1 MPSRKSGGGGNGD
14 GAGGGGSS
22 TAAAA
27 AAGSAA
33 ETGTVGV
40 EQRGIKS
47 SSTPPEAPPGPVR
60 ARLAAVSGEGGRGR
74 LVVEPAPA
82 ASDGTRVNALLG
94 TRALL
99 SSKPVPTTSHAS
111 VSVKP
116 TSGPED
122 ESDCSLSARSSKSM
136 SVDVPGSPSSAP
148 LQTEEPDCSLSA
160 RSSESMSV
168 EVPGSPSSAPLP
180 TDEPDRS
187 LSARSSESMSIE
199 TPGCP
204 APAPMPE
211 RVQSAADGR
220 ALLSGAAPA
229 GAAAD
234 AASDAV
240 GGGGGKAA
248 DAGRDGSGAGGGAG
262 GGRETAGGGSETTGG
277 GDDGADSEAAG
288 GGEDASG
295 SGGEAADGSSNGSG
309 AGAGADAS
317 AGGTLLPV
325 TGPTP
330 SAAEAAATGAP
341 SPDDAG
347 VGACR
352 DAALPPPPPPAGPT
366 TPPDGG
372 PAATAA
378 GGGTGR
384 AAAWTSSHSVRR
396 APQARSGNSSATS
409 SRVRLTNTRP
419 VMRSAR
425 RHPPTRAATAAS
437 NFAAITS
444 VTAWATSASVDR
456 AVSGGGAIPDGGRGD
471 GEEEKID
478 GIRRRAAHMCPPRAS
493 AAPRPAPSGG
503 WVDDGAQHG
512 HTRRRSVGGG
522 ERVRPQG

>member
-148 LQTEEPDCSLSA
+148 L
-160 RSSESMSV
+160 
-168 EVPGSPSSAPLP
+168 P

-277 GDDGADSEAAG
+277 GDDGADAGAGADSEAAG

-437 NFAAITS
+437 NSAAITS